1 VQDLSDEIVF
11 DLPENESG
19 SGTDF
24 HMNGFRTET
33 RFDREATGNWKI
45 FLYNW
50 EMNTKSKSH
59 KSENKKKENYIRF
72 FEFLK
77 GILIMRQSLLVK
89 LIKSLRQ

>member
-33 RFDREATGNWKI
+33 RFDREATRNWKI
-45 FLYNW
+45 FLCNW
-50 EMNTKSKSH
+50 EMNTKSKSKSH
-59 KSENKKKENYIRF
+59 KSENKKKKTIF
-72 FEFLK
+72 DFLSSSK
-77 GILIMRQSLLVK
+77 GF
-89 LIKSLRQ
+89 